1 MICLILFDIDMCDED
16 CGNSMFGFE
25 GKCYGMVMLLLC
37 SVYDFVEGKLDEL
50 ENGMLQDCVLFC
62 KCEDV

>member
-50 ENGMLQDCVLFC
+50 ENGML
-62 KCEDV
+62 